1 VTISDVR
8 SRFFDHRR
16 ISEENFRHEG
26 TDMTRQPGW
35 GQTVEAPAT
44 LWEEYLNVRVH
55 LLRVASR
62 HAATPAQ
69 AEDIVH
75 DALIR
80 AAEFDH
86 LDLAR
91 LRPFLVAVV
100 KRLCA
105 DEARR
110 HTTARRVLTHPRLR
124 PDPAGDPADRACD
137 RAEADWVAARCA
149 TLSAYERSL
158 ISLAAEGMSAP
169 DIARRLG
176 TTTGATQSALYR
188 IRGKIKAWLGS
199 CRAER

>member
-1 VTISDVR
+1 MG
-8 SRFFDHRR
+8 
-16 ISEENFRHEG
+16 EG
-26 TDMTRQPGW
+26 VVMQRQSGW
-35 GQTVEAPAT
+35 GHTIEAPAT
-44 LWEEYLNVRVH
+44 LWEEYLNVRAH
-55 LLRVASR
+55 LLRVATR

-80 AAEFDH
+80 AVEFDH

-110 HTTARRVLTHPRLR
+110 RTAARRVLAHTRLR

-137 RAEADWVAARCA
+137 RAEANWVAARCA

-158 ISLAAEGMSAP
+158 ISLAAAGMSAP

-176 TTTGATQSALYR
+176 TTTGATQSAMYR
-188 IRGKIKAWLGS
+188 IRGKIRSWLGTG
-199 CRAER
+199 RADR

>member
-1 VTISDVR
+1 
-8 SRFFDHRR
+8 
-16 ISEENFRHEG
+16 
-26 TDMTRQPGW
+26 MQRQPG
-35 GQTVEAPAT
+35 GSHALEAPAG
-44 LWEEYLNVRVH
+44 LWEEYLNVRAH
-55 LLRVASR
+55 LLRVAVR
-62 HAATPAQ
+62 HAGTPAQ

-80 AAEFDH
+80 AAEFGD

-110 HTTARRVLTHPRLR
+110 SSTARRVLTHTRLR

-158 ISLAAEGMSAP
+158 LSLAAEGMSAP

-176 TTTGATQSALYR
+176 TTAAATQSAMYR
-188 IRGKIKAWLGS
+188 IRAKIRTWLGVDP
-199 CRAER
+199 RVGRLRR